1 MFGGIRIVWFAE
13 AENRKGTVLSSEPLP
28 ELKSFD
34 VELHQ
39 RSFPVFQ
46 AVFGQ
51 TRDMYGKRHMQVSSR
66 NIINTFLES
75 GFGVAYLPKVSV
87 EREVEEG
94 RICEIQTALPKID
107 LGVILLKNSNHA
119 ESSAASL
126 FSKLVKNELYDGKMD
141 RSDFFSR
148 TCLMHRTPNEC

>member
-1 MFGGIRIVWFAE
+1 M
-13 AENRKGTVLSSEPLP
+13 
-28 ELKSFD
+28 
-34 VELHQ
+34 
-39 RSFPVFQ
+39 
-46 AVFGQ
+46 
-51 TRDMYGKRHMQVSSR
+51 GKDMQVSSR

-75 GFGVAYLPKVSV
+75 GFGVAYLLKVSV

-126 FSKLVKNELYDGKMD
+126 FSKLVKNELYDGRWEDGQKRFLFQD
-141 RSDFFSR
+141 V
-148 TCLMHRTPNEC
+148 PNASHTQRVLELNLRYRKRALQSARLNYVPRRI

>member
-1 MFGGIRIVWFAE
+1 M
-13 AENRKGTVLSSEPLP
+13 
-28 ELKSFD
+28 
-34 VELHQ
+34 
-39 RSFPVFQ
+39 
-46 AVFGQ
+46 
-51 TRDMYGKRHMQVSSR
+51 GKEMQVSSR